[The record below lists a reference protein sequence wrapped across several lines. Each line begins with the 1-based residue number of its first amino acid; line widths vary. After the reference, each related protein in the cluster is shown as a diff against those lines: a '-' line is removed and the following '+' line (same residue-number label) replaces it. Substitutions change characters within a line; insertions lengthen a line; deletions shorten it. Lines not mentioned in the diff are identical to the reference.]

1 MSVVINIPPSELASA
16 LRREGERVRESIRK
30 AAKAAAMR
38 LKTYLVRRT
47 DDLGITYQGIYK
59 GGFVVTNSGVVNN
72 APHAGIVELGARPH
86 KVSKEG
92 REAIKR
98 WAMIKLGL
106 TDQDAEE
113 AAWGI
118 AKNIEMVGQRGHYVM
133 RDAVPVAIAFFRQEL
148 TRILQ
153 RSRGSKA

>member
-1 MSVVINIPPSELASA
+1 MSVVIKLNAAELPDA
-16 LRREGERVRESIRK
+16 LRKEGTRIQGAIK
-30 AAKAAAMR
+30 TAAKAAALK
-38 LKTYLVRRT
+38 LKTYLVRET
-47 DDLGITYQGIYK
+47 DRLGITYQGTYK
-59 GGFVVTNSGVVNN
+59 GGFRATENSVVND

-106 TDQDAEE
+106 TEKDAES
-113 AAWGI
+113 ASWGI
-118 AKNIEMVGQRGHYVM
+118 AKNIEMVGQEGYYVM
-133 RDAVPVAIAFFRQEL
+133 RNAIPKAVAFYKDEL

-153 RSRGSKA
+153 KNRGKRP